1 MQKYKKNFI
10 ANAFFHQFNKK
21 DVPLQ
26 LFLKHII
33 MASITLEYDFRN
45 TQAQRTLE
53 YILSLGLF
61 KPALVNREETL
72 SEKREKL
79 DNELKHYLVDLSS
92 FKFNREEANI

>member
-1 MQKYKKNFI
+1 
-10 ANAFFHQFNKK
+10 
-21 DVPLQ
+21 
-26 LFLKHII
+26 

-61 KPALVNREETL
+61 KSTPVNREETL

-79 DNELKHYLVDLSS
+79 DNELKNHLIDLSG
-92 FKFNREEANI
+92 FKFNREEANIYE